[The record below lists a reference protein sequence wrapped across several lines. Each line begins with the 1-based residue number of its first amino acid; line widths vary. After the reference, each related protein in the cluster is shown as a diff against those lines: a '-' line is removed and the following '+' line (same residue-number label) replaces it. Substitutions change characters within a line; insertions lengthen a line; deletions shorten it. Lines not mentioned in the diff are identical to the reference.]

1 MKRKFQGN
9 GFAAAEALYGPRRVG
24 KNGQARLDLDAPP
37 LTPSSEDINLP
48 LSLPI
53 FDETE
58 NAFPPLSI
66 GNASD
71 E

>member
-9 GFAAAEALYGPRRVG
+9 GFAAAEALYGPRRTG
-24 KNGQARLDLDAPP
+24 KNGQTRMDLDV
-37 LTPSSEDINLP
+37 PSVTSPSEDINLSI
-48 LSLPI
+48 SLPI

-58 NAFPPLSI
+58 NAFPPLRI
-66 GNASD
+66 ENASD